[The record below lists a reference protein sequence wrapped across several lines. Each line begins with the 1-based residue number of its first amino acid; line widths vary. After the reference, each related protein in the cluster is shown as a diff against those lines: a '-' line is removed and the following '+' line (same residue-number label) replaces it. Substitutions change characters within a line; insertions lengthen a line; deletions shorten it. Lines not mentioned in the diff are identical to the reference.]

1 LIFEQMSPAE
11 FLPTKDML
19 KSFNAEMYTESR
31 DESRDDSAD
40 DVFSAIE
47 LLEYE

>member
-1 LIFEQMSPAE
+1 MSPAE
-11 FLPTKDML
+11 FLHTKDML

-31 DESRDDSAD
+31 DESAD

-47 LLEYE
+47 LLEDE